1 MVQQSSP
8 GGEGSHCIGSV
19 LYIRTAVLRVLGN
32 CLGWNQEPLRQASTY
47 GQLCYSV
54 GCNSITL
61 PLHYLIQFKIFIELC
76 LCVPQFC
83 WRFWC
88 QQLLRLLALSVPS
101 AFPFSACSFRFVTF
115 QKKKITFHNFIFTIY
130 FQVAIE
136 MVTYWDEGF
145 GKWNWMVYKNI
156 VVVAFGLLAL
166 VFGSKSALEE
176 IFQSTNAS

>member
-1 MVQQSSP
+1 MLV
-8 GGEGSHCIGSV
+8 CA
-19 LYIRTAVLRVLGN
+19 AVLLAILVPTIAPFIGLIGAFCFSILG
-32 CLGWNQEPLRQASTY
+32 LL
-47 GQLCYSV
+47 
-54 GCNSITL
+54 
-61 PLHYLIQFKIFIELC
+61 
-76 LCVPQFC
+76 VPVC
-83 WRFWC
+83 H
-88 QQLLRLLALSVPS
+88 
-101 AFPFSACSFRFVTF
+101 FS
-115 QKKKITFHNFIFTIY
+115 KKKITFHNFIFTIY